1 MIGRLPTGGKMAN
14 LREGSR
20 RIKVVGQLTTLATAI
35 VAACVIVL
43 QLLMPTFVYL
53 VAAVLTF
60 AKPAIAG
67 FALWATGWIMEGF
80 HAPQ

>member
-1 MIGRLPTGGKMAN
+1 MAN

-35 VAACVIVL
+35 VATCVIVL

-60 AKPAIAG
+60 SKPAIAG
-67 FALWATGWIMEGF
+67 FTLWATGWIMEGF
-80 HAPQ
+80 HASQ